1 MHLRECLKVS
11 SLLLL
16 TLVLSSCSSWPQL
29 KQIEV
34 KTVEVERNIP
44 TQNRPQPI
52 RMNTTMKWWVVTEEN
67 FAEFKDK
74 FQKENGD
81 PLVAYVLSVRDYET
95 LALNMAEIKRYIE
108 QQKEIIIY
116 YEEAVKPQKPSVEVS
131 EEVEKEKSNFLEK
144 IYDKVKPKKE
154 EEVTDGTV
162 Q

>member
-1 MHLRECLKVS
+1 MHLKKCLKVS

-16 TLVLSSCSSWPQL
+16 SLVISGCSSWSWPKL
-29 KQIEV
+29 TQIEV
-34 KTVEVERNIP
+34 QTVEVERNIP

-52 RMNTTMKWWVVTEEN
+52 RMNTNMKWWVVTEEN
-67 FAEFKDK
+67 FKEFKEK

-116 YEEAVKPQKPSVEVS
+116 YEEAVKPRK
-131 EEVEKEKSNFLEK
+131 KEK
-144 IYDKVKPKKE
+144 VKK
-154 EEVTDGTV
+154 
-162 Q
+162 